1 MPAFWTAQHVFLQIP
16 VAHTV
21 CLFLYIVYLSYIHV
35 QYKFTYI
42 DYITCIIIS
51 MLYILSLDKLQAQ
64 VNKYE
69 LQKEQELKSC
79 QEELKQCHKKYVIY
93 TILTQMVILIHIT
106 W

>member
-1 MPAFWTAQHVFLQIP
+1 
-16 VAHTV
+16 
-21 CLFLYIVYLSYIHV
+21 
-35 QYKFTYI
+35 
-42 DYITCIIIS
+42 